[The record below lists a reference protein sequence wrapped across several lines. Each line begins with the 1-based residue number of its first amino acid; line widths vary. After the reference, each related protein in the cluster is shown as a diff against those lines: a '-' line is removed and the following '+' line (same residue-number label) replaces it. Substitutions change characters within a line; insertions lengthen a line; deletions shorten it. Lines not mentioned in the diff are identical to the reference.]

1 MAIQFYGLDI
11 TKWDKRITKRGSF
24 FINNQGKDLLQI
36 GAAFLVQVGS
46 DLLQIGA
53 GITYLGNYYESVHNS
68 GKEKFDDKKNRSILI
83 LIMH

>member
-24 FINNQGKDLLQI
+24 FITNQGKDLLQI
-36 GAAFLVQVGS
+36 GAAFLLQVGS

-53 GITYLGNYYESVHNS
+53 GITYQ
-68 GKEKFDDKKNRSILI
+68 FDDKKNRSILI
-83 LIMH
+83 LTMHRRFTRI

>member
-1 MAIQFYGLDI
+1 MYNFVVLILQN
-11 TKWDKRITKRGSF
+11 RGAYF
-24 FINNQGKDLLQI
+24 LKIGAAFLLQI
-36 GAAFLVQVGS
+36 GAN
-46 DLLQIGA
+46 LLQIGA